1 MKRNL
6 LITLAL
12 STAIAANAQD
22 GMPVTVQLQAVP
34 SGTKITKVHSPTPMR
49 AGVNTTFTAGC
60 EATLGSSANSFT
72 AINGPRSNVYYSPD
86 INTISFIHRGDP
98 ANGVGANSGDYF
110 WDISTDGGSTWN
122 INQGPSYAVSGS
134 PGNLARY
141 PMGVIYNPTG
151 NTDPANAWVA
161 GFGACT
167 GGSGWLSQA
176 HCTSKLDGSNAN
188 QEVEAFVANG
198 FMGYIPSTME
208 NDQAG
213 NVYVADFQTDVVGG
227 PGFGNTN
234 LNLTKGIW
242 NAGANKYDYTHTYL
256 PFTADLD
263 PNDGTPIFRN
273 DVQSYWSADGLTGYM
288 VTLSHVNDPN
298 FAASQ
303 NGYFPCIIKTT
314 DGGATWGNPYMVSFN
329 NLDALFGTPD
339 TGYVWSFV
347 YDVDMTL
354 DNQNNLHIVGAIHM
368 LDMVAGQ
375 YLIGPGSFGI
385 ADVYTTDGGTT
396 WFAKFLTTTQT
407 YMAVFDDNAGGTV
420 GERLRTSVT
429 KNASGTKLFYT
440 YFDTDTITNPYDPS
454 TTTAA
459 QANTLPDAWC
469 IGYDLT
475 TNMQTPLMN
484 LTAGSLA
491 ESSCLIANVSNVVV
505 TNGTTTNIPITYQ
518 ELSNGTAGTP
528 SVGTPCI
535 HHYVCGQVDDAA
547 FTEAVDPGNIVQLTT
562 VTAVKNIDRVDVGVA
577 YPNPTSDMLNIPA
590 NFITSSNVSVDVT
603 NIIGQTVATFNFGKL
618 SGYQTLKLDVSSLS
632 SGTYLYTIKTDG
644 NRLTRLFVV
653 K

>member
-6 LITLAL
+6 LIMLAL
-12 STAIAANAQD
+12 GTAIAANAQD
-22 GMPVTVQLQAVP
+22 GMPAAIKLQAIP
-34 SGTKITKVHSPTPMR
+34 SGAKITKVTSPTPMR
-49 AGVNTTFTAGC
+49 AGANTTFTAGC

-72 AINGPRSNVYYSPD
+72 AINGPRANLFYSPA
-86 INTISFIHRGDP
+86 INTIAFIHRGNP
-98 ANGVGANSGDYF
+98 SSGVGTSSGQYF
-110 WDISTDGGSTWN
+110 WDVSTDGGSTWN
-122 INQGPSYAVSGS
+122 INQGPSYTPAN
-134 PGNLARY
+134 GNNGRY
-141 PMGVIYNPTG
+141 PMGVVYNPSG

-188 QEVEAFVANG
+188 QEIEAFVANG
-198 FMGYIPSTME
+198 FMGYIPSSME
-208 NDQAG
+208 ADQVG

-227 PGFGNTN
+227 PGFGNAN
-234 LNLTKGIW
+234 LTLTKGTW
-242 NAGANKYDYTHTYL
+242 NGGANKYDYTHTYL
-256 PFTADLD
+256 PFAADID
-263 PNDGTPIFRN
+263 PTDGKAIFRN
-273 DVQSYWSADGLTGYM
+273 DVQSYWSADGMIGYV
-288 VTLSHVNDPN
+288 VTLSHINDPS
-298 FAASQ
+298 FTSSQ

-329 NLDALFGTPD
+329 NLDAVFGAPQA
-339 TGYVWSFV
+339 GYAWSFV

-354 DNQNNLHIVGAIHM
+354 DSQNNLHIVGAIHQ
-368 LDMVAGQ
+368 LDAVAGQ

-407 YMAVFDDNAGGTV
+407 YMGVFDDNAGGTV

-429 KNASGTKLFYT
+429 KNVAGNKLFYV
-440 YFDTDTITNPYDPS
+440 YFDTDTITNPYDP
-454 TTTAA
+454 TVGAA
-459 QANTLPDAWC
+459 NSNLLPDAWC
-469 IGYDLT
+469 IGYDMT
-475 TNMQTPLMN
+475 TGMQTPLMN

-491 ESSCLIANVSNVVV
+491 ESACLIANVANEAV
-505 TNGTTTNIPITYQ
+505 TNGSTTNIPITYQ

-535 HHYVCGQVDDAA
+535 HNYVCGQVDDAA
-547 FTEAVDPGNIVQLTT
+547 FTEAIDPTLEVQLTT
-562 VTAVKNIDRVDVGVA
+562 VTAVKNIDKAVIGVA
-577 YPNPTSDMLNIPA
+577 YPNPTNDMLNIPV
-590 NFITSSNVSVDVT
+590 NFISSSNVSVDVT
-603 NIIGQTVATFNFGKL
+603 NIVGQTVATFNYGKL

-632 SGTYLYTIKTDG
+632 SGTYLYTINTDG
-644 NRLTRLFVV
+644 NRVTRLFVV

>member
-1 MKRNL
+1 
-6 LITLAL
+6 
-12 STAIAANAQD
+12 
-22 GMPVTVQLQAVP
+22 
-34 SGTKITKVHSPTPMR
+34 
-49 AGVNTTFTAGC
+49 
-60 EATLGSSANSFT
+60 
-72 AINGPRSNVYYSPD
+72 
-86 INTISFIHRGDP
+86 
-98 ANGVGANSGDYF
+98 
-110 WDISTDGGSTWN
+110 
-122 INQGPSYAVSGS
+122 
-134 PGNLARY
+134 
-141 PMGVIYNPTG
+141 
-151 NTDPANAWVA
+151 
-161 GFGACT
+161 
-167 GGSGWLSQA
+167 
-176 HCTSKLDGSNAN
+176 
-188 QEVEAFVANG
+188 
-198 FMGYIPSTME
+198 
-208 NDQAG
+208 
-213 NVYVADFQTDVVGG
+213 
-227 PGFGNTN
+227 
-234 LNLTKGIW
+234 
-242 NAGANKYDYTHTYL
+242 
-256 PFTADLD
+256 
-263 PNDGTPIFRN
+263 
-273 DVQSYWSADGLTGYM
+273 
-288 VTLSHVNDPN
+288 
-298 FAASQ
+298 
-303 NGYFPCIIKTT
+303 IKTT

-618 SGYQTLKLDVSSLS
+618 S
-632 SGTYLYTIKTDG
+632 
-644 NRLTRLFVV
+644 
-653 K
+653 

>member
-227 PGFGNTN
+227 
-234 LNLTKGIW
+234 
-242 NAGANKYDYTHTYL
+242 
-256 PFTADLD
+256 
-263 PNDGTPIFRN
+263 
-273 DVQSYWSADGLTGYM
+273 
-288 VTLSHVNDPN
+288 
-298 FAASQ
+298 
-303 NGYFPCIIKTT
+303 
-314 DGGATWGNPYMVSFN
+314 
-329 NLDALFGTPD
+329 
-339 TGYVWSFV
+339 
-347 YDVDMTL
+347 
-354 DNQNNLHIVGAIHM
+354 
-368 LDMVAGQ
+368 
-375 YLIGPGSFGI
+375 
-385 ADVYTTDGGTT
+385 
-396 WFAKFLTTTQT
+396 
-407 YMAVFDDNAGGTV
+407 
-420 GERLRTSVT
+420 
-429 KNASGTKLFYT
+429 
-440 YFDTDTITNPYDPS
+440 
-454 TTTAA
+454 
-459 QANTLPDAWC
+459 
-469 IGYDLT
+469 
-475 TNMQTPLMN
+475 
-484 LTAGSLA
+484 
-491 ESSCLIANVSNVVV
+491 
-505 TNGTTTNIPITYQ
+505 
-518 ELSNGTAGTP
+518 
-528 SVGTPCI
+528 
-535 HHYVCGQVDDAA
+535 
-547 FTEAVDPGNIVQLTT
+547 
-562 VTAVKNIDRVDVGVA
+562 
-577 YPNPTSDMLNIPA
+577 
-590 NFITSSNVSVDVT
+590 
-603 NIIGQTVATFNFGKL
+603 
-618 SGYQTLKLDVSSLS
+618 
-632 SGTYLYTIKTDG
+632 
-644 NRLTRLFVV
+644 
-653 K
+653 